1 LWARRLSREVGGG
14 WEQVHAWGMRGG
26 GCAKAFH
33 LCLTEQL
40 GGEDGGAEIATRD
53 AEIAPRGRASLPRG
67 GRAPRLP
74 RRARQPWMEAGA
86 AGGPGRNCNGLV
98 ATTMDGSFVGEIRGG
113 FDRPARFAAMD
124 ASPARGERQKGRTVH
139 QFLMWTSTLG
149 T

>member
-1 LWARRLSREVGGG
+1 MMLPYLRD
-14 WEQVHAWGMRGG
+14 HC

-67 GRAPRLP
+67 RAS
-74 RRARQPWMEAGA
+74 AEIA
-86 AGGPGRNCNGLV
+86 ASCK
-98 ATTMDGSFVGEIRGG
+98 AAMDGSRRGRGTGAQLPWIGRGNHGWKFVGEIRGG
-113 FDRPARFAAMD
+113 FGRPARFTAMD
-124 ASPARGERQKGRTVH
+124 ASPARGERHKGRTVH
-139 QFLMWTSTLG
+139 QFPVWTPTLG